1 MIVERKR
8 LSDQEVARELAGL
21 SGWSVQTGKLH
32 KQFTFQDF
40 TRAFGFMA
48 QVALIAQAMDHHPDW
63 CNTYNRVI
71 IELTTH
77 DLGGISTLDVELA
90 RRVDLLLA

>member
-1 MIVERKR
+1 MERKR

-21 SGWSVQTGKLH
+21 SGWSVQTGKLR
-32 KQFTFQDF
+32 KQFMFQDF
-40 TRAFGFMA
+40 TRAFSFMA

-63 CNTYNRVI
+63 CNAYNRVI

-77 DLGGISTLDVELA
+77 DLGGISTFDVELA